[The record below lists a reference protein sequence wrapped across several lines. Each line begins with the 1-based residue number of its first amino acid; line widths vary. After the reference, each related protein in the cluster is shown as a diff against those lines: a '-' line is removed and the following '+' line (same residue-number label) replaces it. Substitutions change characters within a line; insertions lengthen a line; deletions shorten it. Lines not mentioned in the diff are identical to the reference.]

1 MKTLKTFF
9 TLLMILTIVLGTMA
23 QTSQEYTVDEIDQ
36 FQTDLAAGT
45 YDIYILST
53 SGGLYDLTTYIAL
66 TQEVV
71 ITSKDELPE
80 KPILMRTNNTGTG
93 AGIFRSEGTTKF
105 AITFSGL
112 AFNGNRP
119 EGTAGQQLL
128 AFRGNGPVD
137 LIIEK
142 CEFFNFSQ
150 NNGVIRFNA
159 ATSTLTASNS
169 LFYNSQQRL
178 IHLFETLGSDPGN
191 LYGDILLN
199 NCTFT
204 GINGPVVFFRSASGQ
219 TAHGTGIYINHCT
232 FDEIQSG
239 ADGLIR
245 TRDEETLPVQIM
257 NSVFTNIT
265 ITGDDIIVNQ
275 NGVRDGNTVDYC
287 YLGGITKDGLIA
299 TPPEATNSFDV
310 NPAPVY
316 ANNAEFDFFITN
328 NTSFRVANNDVA
340 GNRMYYAPP
349 TVFSVLE
356 KIDNTNVKLTF
367 SKTVDA
373 VSAENTSNYSVGGT
387 GGLTLQ
393 PSQAVLSNNREVT
406 LTIEDMSNLG
416 YLETIDITVTGVSDV
431 NGILIAGDNVA
442 TYTNIDFIEPEKF
455 LVTFTIT
462 YEGQDNDPV
471 AIEGAIVSINGI
483 TESLTTDTDGNASIE
498 LENGS
503 YVYSITA
510 AGFVPIIESSFVIED
525 ESQQINATLIIIPE
539 PELPELIMAYQVV
552 SNKANQF
559 VTGISNKSGHIFIV
573 KDDVEQSDITDLL
586 AAVLEN
592 KGSSAQVIEAGKVVN
607 IATTSLIPGIYN
619 AFAVDADDLLSEVV
633 SAIVK
638 VNDFHSREYT
648 VDELDEFEN
657 DLAVAAYDNYILST
671 SGGVYNMKNY
681 IRIIDNTVIK
691 SAEGLAER
699 PTLMRTNNTGTGAG
713 IFLVTGLD
721 VTVVYDGLILDGT
734 IVEGTNT
741 ISSLRVNSKAHVKI
755 NNCLFKNFTDN
766 GGVVR
771 LNTGGS
777 TIDVR
782 NSVFT
787 DNAQRLIHLYTPNE
801 VYGHV
806 NIDNSV
812 FANINGPVVFYRS
825 AGGESAIGTTIT
837 VNHSTFYNIAG
848 GADGLFRG
856 RNNAQGETKIL
867 NSVFFNIA
875 SGTPLANSLA
885 TQVEY
890 CYVEGMEPATEGT
903 NLLTTAP
910 VFEDPE
916 TLNFKITNSDELIAG
931 TSDVAGVT
939 WYYSPRVKPTLLLE
953 NATHV
958 KVIFSRPVEAI
969 SAENI
974 ANYTL
979 SGTFGLTGNPSSAE
993 LVNDREVLLNVG
1005 DISNV
1010 PNGETIIVTVTGVSD
1025 TNGVTIE
1032 GNNVA
1037 VFQVNV
1043 LEVNAAQQT
1052 VSNAPGQVAIV
1063 QSSFSTGYVYIVL
1076 SDEPQQTKADLDAAA
1091 AAAKGAFAVVTSANS
1106 NTNISTFNLIPGEY
1120 YAYAVSE
1127 EGDLSAKS
1135 TNSIELIDGIPPVV
1149 SNERQSAFNGP
1160 DNFVLAQSNEGNGRV
1175 YIIISGYPVSSVA
1188 DLDAA
1193 VAANE
1198 GSYAVVTAADT
1209 DIQVSTSGLEP
1220 GIYYAYAVD
1229 AAGNISER
1237 GTEPLNI
1244 VQDDTSTEDFHDD
1257 ALRVFSRNNIIYLQ
1271 APSSLNSLSYEVF
1284 DIHGRKIHSG
1294 IIGASSQIETTKS
1307 GIYIIRFGNTRV
1319 LPIRV
1324 LVLGL

>member
-1 MKTLKTFF
+1 MKKLKIFF
-9 TLLMILTIVLGTMA
+9 TLLIILTLVSGTMA
-23 QTSQEYTVDEIDQ
+23 QTSQEYTVNEIAQ

-66 TQEVV
+66 TRQVV

-137 LIIEK
+137 LIIEN

-150 NNGVIRFNA
+150 NNGIIRFNF

-169 LFYNSQQRL
+169 LFYNSEQRL
-178 IHLFETLGSDPGN
+178 IHLFETLGSDPEN

-204 GINGPVVFFRSASGQ
+204 GIKGPVVFFRSAGGQ
-219 TAHGTGIYINHCT
+219 TAHGTGVYINHCT
-232 FDEIQSG
+232 FDNIQSG

-287 YLGGITKDGLIA
+287 YLGGITKDGLVT

-310 NPAPVY
+310 DPAPVY
-316 ANNAEFDFFITN
+316 ANKAEFDFFITN

-349 TVFSVLE
+349 TVFSILE
-356 KIDNTNVKLTF
+356 KIDDTHVKLTF
-367 SKTVDA
+367 SKAVDA
-373 VSAENTSNYSVGGT
+373 VSAENTSNYTVGGT

-393 PSQAVLSNNREVT
+393 PSQAVLTNKREVT
-406 LTIEDMSNLG
+406 LTIKDMSNLE
-416 YLETIDITVTGVSDV
+416 YLETIEITVTGVSDA

-442 TYTNIDFIEPEKF
+442 TYTNTELIEPEKF

-483 TESLTTDTDGNASIE
+483 TETLTTDTDGNASIE

-503 YVYSITA
+503 YLYSIAA
-510 AGFVPIIESSFVIED
+510 AGFDPLIESGFVIED
-525 ESQQINATLIIIPE
+525 EAQQINVTLTKIPE
-539 PELPELIMAYQVV
+539 PELPELTMAYQVV
-552 SNKANQF
+552 SNKTNQF
-559 VTGISNKSGHIFIV
+559 VTGISNKSGRIFIV
-573 KDDVEQSDITDLL
+573 KDDVEQSDVTDLL

-592 KGSSAQVIEAGKVVN
+592 KGSSAEVTEAGKVVN
-607 IATTSLIPGIYN
+607 IATTALIPGIYN
-619 AFAVDADDLLSEVV
+619 AFAVDADDLLSEGA

-657 DLAVAAYDNYILST
+657 DLAIAAYDSYILST
-671 SGGVYNMKNY
+671 SGGVYNLQTY
-681 IRIIDNTVIK
+681 VRIIDNTVIK

-699 PTLMRTNNTGTGAG
+699 PTIMRTNNTGTGAG

-721 VTVVYDGLILDGT
+721 ITVVYDGLILDGT

-741 ISSLRVNSKAHVKI
+741 ISSLRLNSKAHVKV

-771 LNTGGS
+771 MNNGGS

-787 DNAQRLIHLYTPNE
+787 NTAQRLIHLYTPNE

-806 NIDNSV
+806 YIENCI

-825 AGGESAIGTTIT
+825 AGGESAIGTTLT
-837 VNHSTFYNIAG
+837 VNHSTFYNIST

-875 SGTPLANSLA
+875 SGSPLANGLA
-885 TQVEY
+885 AQVEY
-890 CYVEGMEPATEGT
+890 CYVEGMNPATEGT

-916 TLNFKITNSDELIAG
+916 TLNFKIINSDDLIAG
-931 TSDVAGVT
+931 TGDVAGVT
-939 WYYSPRVKPTLLLE
+939 WYYPPRVKPTLLLE

-969 SAENI
+969 SAENT

-993 LVNDREVLLNVG
+993 LINDREVLLNAG
-1005 DISNV
+1005 DVSNV
-1010 PNGETIIVTVTGVSD
+1010 PNGQTIIVTVTGVSD
-1025 TNGVTIE
+1025 TNGVSIE
-1032 GNNVA
+1032 NNNVA
-1037 VFQVNV
+1037 VYQLIV
-1043 LEVNAAQQT
+1043 LEVNAAEQT

-1076 SDEPQQTKADLDAAA
+1076 TNEPQQTKDDLDAAA
-1091 AAAKGAFAVVTSANS
+1091 ATAKGAFAVVTSANS

-1120 YAYAVSE
+1120 YAYAVSA

-1135 TNSIELIDGIPPVV
+1135 TNAIEVTDGIPPVV
-1149 SNERQSAFNGP
+1149 RNERQSAFNGT
-1160 DNFVLAQSNEGNGRV
+1160 DHFVLVQSNEDNGRV

-1193 VAANE
+1193 VAVNE
-1198 GSYAVVTAADT
+1198 GSYAEVTTANT

-1229 AAGNISER
+1229 AAGNISDQ
-1237 GTEPLNI
+1237 GTQPINI
-1244 VQDDTSTEDFHDD
+1244 TLDVTNTDQFSNETV
-1257 ALRVFSRNNIIYLQ
+1257 RVFSRNNIIFLR
-1271 APSSLNSLSYEVF
+1271 ATESLHGLNYEVF
-1284 DIHGRKIHSG
+1284 DIQSRKIHSG
-1294 IIGASSQIETTKS
+1294 IIDGSSQIETTRS
-1307 GIYIIRFGNTRV
+1307 GIYIIRFGNTRI